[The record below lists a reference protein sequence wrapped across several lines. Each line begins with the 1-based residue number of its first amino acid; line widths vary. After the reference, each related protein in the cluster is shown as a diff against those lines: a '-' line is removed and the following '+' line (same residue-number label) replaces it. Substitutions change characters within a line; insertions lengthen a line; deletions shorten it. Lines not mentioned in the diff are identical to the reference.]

1 MSIEQLSAFLG
12 WCLLINALVLTVM
25 TLAAMFF
32 GEWISRL
39 HAKLF
44 GLSETSVKSEY
55 FNFLAN
61 YKLLVTV
68 FNLTP
73 FIALK
78 IMQASS

>member
-1 MSIEQLSAFLG
+1 MSLDQLSTFFG
-12 WCLLINALVLTVM
+12 WCLLINVVLLAVM
-25 TLAAMFF
+25 TLAMMLR
-32 GEWISRL
+32 GEWISRI

-78 IMQASS
+78 IMQTSS